1 MTTSSAI
8 VDKPRLAKLVQ
19 ILLRK
24 AAMPFDDPASSSDE
38 SDPGAVA
45 GTQQSQTQSQVK
57 GERVWKLCNA
67 DMRVLGKSVRW

>member
-1 MTTSSAI
+1 
-8 VDKPRLAKLVQ
+8 
-19 ILLRK
+19 
-24 AAMPFDDPASSSDE
+24 MPFDDPASSSDE

-67 DMRVLGKSVRW
+67 DMRVLGKSVR